1 MGAIPLPSGS
11 HQRLPGARLGV
22 LRHVRAA
29 GAGRAVTTAPSLPE
43 QHRCDGCKAIFL
55 PWVPA
60 SAESSA
66 ACPRACGGTA
76 PAPKLMRWLR
86 IRVNHLPAKCCWGVC
101 EFLAPIDTPPCT
113 RLSCSRPK
121 LLHQMFCNKNPKPH
135 ESSQV
140 SYVIITPNSGL
151 PRVSV
156 VLRTFP
162 MNIQQRLYLNLGL
175 MKNRA
180 RLGRF

>member
-1 MGAIPLPSGS
+1 MRWTSGERWVPSLCRQVAISVSLGQVSACYGMSVRRVPAEPGFCHDRGAI
-11 HQRLPGARLGV
+11 
-22 LRHVRAA
+22 AA
-29 GAGRAVTTAPSLPE
+29 GAAPV
-43 QHRCDGCKAIFL
+43 RRCKAIFL

-66 ACPRACGGTA
+66 PCPRACGGTA
-76 PAPKLMRWLR
+76 PASKLMRWLR
-86 IRVNHLPAKCCWGVC
+86 IRVNHLPAKCCRGVC
-101 EFLAPIDTPPCT
+101 EFLAPLDTPPCT

-156 VLRTFP
+156 VL
-162 MNIQQRLYLNLGL
+162 
-175 MKNRA
+175 
-180 RLGRF
+180 